1 MPARC
6 KGTGLMKKSN
16 PHAVTIA
23 VVSLLLLSAGVSGP
37 FMTVTKLNIQTQ
49 YSILQ
54 TVEHLFKDQH
64 IALALVVVLFSIVF
78 PLSKL
83 IFITVVAT
91 RVIPIS
97 ARSRGRMLAI
107 AEKTALFSMVD
118 VMVVA
123 LLIVVLKVEG
133 VAKVEAAWGTGC
145 FFASV
150 LLSII
155 SGFMVD
161 TSKFAANGRIADCDA
176 SGDGE
181 VDSPRAEDANRSPKA
196 NRLIGLC
203 VLAVGMLAI
212 VGSLA
217 LQQIAPASEITAI
230 LVTYKPSVLGNLEIG
245 EDDLYLRLLY
255 EQDGATM
262 THDTEMIPV
271 RRLGNGITW
280 DVSAEKIPLTSL
292 RKITIFD
299 EDLIYDDEYDAVDV
313 TLGEPLIG
321 TTYEFVI
328 HSSSPWFAAINP
340 LLYSGIALL
349 VIGGIMLLRHSASD
363 ESP

>member
-1 MPARC
+1 
-6 KGTGLMKKSN
+6 MKKSN

-23 VVSLLLLSAGVSGP
+23 VVSLVLLLAGVIGP

-54 TVEHLFKDQH
+54 TVHHLFVDQH
-64 IALALVVVLFSIVF
+64 VTLALVVVLFSIVF

-91 RVIPIS
+91 RFFPIS
-97 ARSRGRMLAI
+97 TRSRKWILAI
-107 AEKTALFSMVD
+107 AEKTARFSMVD

-150 LLSII
+150 LLSIV

-161 TSKFAANGRIADCDA
+161 TSKFTGNSRLSEHDANGDNELDSARGGDA
-176 SGDGE
+176 HQS
-181 VDSPRAEDANRSPKA
+181 RKA
-196 NRLIGLC
+196 NRLVGLC
-203 VLAVGMLAI
+203 VLAIGMLAI

-230 LVTYKPSVLGNLEIG
+230 LVKYKASVLGNLEIG
-245 EDDLYLRLLY
+245 EDDLYLRLSY
-255 EQDGATM
+255 DRDGTTM
-262 THDTEMIPV
+262 TYNTETIPV
-271 RRLGNGITW
+271 IRLGNGITW
-280 DVSAEKIPLTSL
+280 DVTDAKIPLAAL

-313 TLGEPLIG
+313 TLGGPLAG

-349 VIGGIMLLRHSASD
+349 VIGGIMLLRHSAS
-363 ESP
+363 